1 MRLDGTKSTPIG
13 DIPAG
18 MLKPAIDIHT
28 SILLNI
34 MNSSF
39 RNRCSLDDVKA
50 AEVNTIFKKNGTW
63 DKENYRYVSVLSH
76 TSKVFESIMYIQI
89 ESFMEDK
96 LPKLLTGFRKN
107 YNTLHCLSNILEKW
121 KNTFDKSGFVCA
133 MFMDLSKDFDTK
145 KQNLLITKSGA
156 YGFLKDAL
164 SFMKSYLFNEKI
176 ARSLCK

>member
-1 MRLDGTKSTPIG
+1 
-13 DIPAG
+13 
-18 MLKPAIDIHT
+18 
-28 SILLNI
+28 
-34 MNSSF
+34 
-39 RNRCSLDDVKA
+39 
-50 AEVNTIFKKNGTW
+50 
-63 DKENYRYVSVLSH
+63 
-76 TSKVFESIMYIQI
+76 
-89 ESFMEDK
+89 MEDK

-164 SFMKSYLFNEKI
+164 SFIKSYLFNEKI
-176 ARSLCK
+176 ARSLCVNSEFSTLKKIISGVLQWTYHCFLKISLNDLFLFVEKSDLSNYADDNTLYCSGINWQKVKQTIRRDFQIVTKSFYKNYMVLNSR